1 MLNQPLAHLVFVSL
15 IVVGVVS
22 CGQREPT
29 ASESFQAYPIATP
42 TPTPTLSPLDQTQQA
57 IDERIER
64 ELATA
69 AVLPTP
75 VVYPTLRPDP
85 SPQPIVTEISIDCDS
100 LYDRLIQETN
110 CWRTGENNLFMFVVV
125 GADPQN
131 LAQGKLDMYMA
142 NLDGT
147 DTSQVSE
154 YLTPTQSG
162 TITITSVIPPLVY
175 TETED
180 GTRFVFNLDT
190 RTWEDPPPYS

>member
-1 MLNQPLAHLVFVSL
+1 MFDQPLTRLTFVSL
-15 IVVGVVS
+15 IAVSMVS
-22 CGQREPT
+22 CGQRGPT
-29 ASESFQAYPIATP
+29 AAESFQAYPIATP
-42 TPTPTLSPLDQTQQA
+42 TPTATIHPLDATKQA
-57 IDERIER
+57 DDERIER

-69 AVLPTP
+69 AALPSP

-85 SPQPIVTEISIDCDS
+85 SPQPIVTEISTDCES
-100 LYDRLIQETN
+100 LYRRLIQETN

-131 LAQGKLDMYMA
+131 LAQGKLAMYTA

-147 DTSQVSE
+147 DTSPFSE

-162 TITITSVIPPLVY
+162 AITITTVLPPRVF
-175 TETED
+175 TEAED

-190 RTWEDPPPYS
+190 RTWEDPPPYP

>member
-1 MLNQPLAHLVFVSL
+1 MFDQPLTRLTFVSL
-15 IVVGVVS
+15 IAVSMVS
-22 CGQREPT
+22 CGQRGPT
-29 ASESFQAYPIATP
+29 AAESFQAYPIATP
-42 TPTPTLSPLDQTQQA
+42 TPTATIHPLDATKQA
-57 IDERIER
+57 DDERIER

-69 AVLPTP
+69 AALPSP
-75 VVYPTLRPDP
+75 VVYPTLRPAP
-85 SPQPIVTEISIDCDS
+85 SPQPIVTEISTDCDS
-100 LYDRLIQETN
+100 LYDGLIRETN

-131 LAQGKLDMYMA
+131 LAQGKLDMYTA
-142 NLDGT
+142 NLNGT
-147 DTSQVSE
+147 DTSPVSE

-190 RTWEDPPPYS
+190 RTWEDPPPYP